1 MTVCTRQQDRLRRL
15 KFTVKCLEFA
25 SAGCVLFLVDTL
37 NFTISYLT
45 STAASNDDV
54 ERVRD
59 VSTSVGS
66 HVVLLEIVI

>member
-1 MTVCTRQQDRLRRL
+1 M
-15 KFTVKCLEFA
+15 KCLEFA